1 MKLLS
6 QQLPSIISNLSL
18 RYPPDN
24 LKAGRKVDYTLHHSV
39 LAAYKERHQFA
50 ADQFCFLPSVNPG
63 ILPLTPAG
71 LRGRP
76 SAGPALTP
84 RVRVALVA
92 VLASSPG
99 SAAPPRAFPSC
110 LPSLEPAAPLEP
122 RHSRISR
129 LLRSRRSAAEASAP
143 PRMIPWRFAGLC
155 CSSSRRAS
163 PPAWGPALECG
174 CEPQETCRPLQ
185 TTVYLSGQDFCGQHL
200 ECLPPKAKH
209 SGRQKLNSALT
220 PSRASEVPQL

>member
-1 MKLLS
+1 
-6 QQLPSIISNLSL
+6 LPSIISNLSL
-18 RYPPDN
+18 RYTPDN

-39 LAAYKERHQFA
+39 LGAYKERHQ
-50 ADQFCFLPSVNPG
+50 LVNPG
-63 ILPLTPAG
+63 ILPLPPAER
-71 LRGRP
+71 RGRP
-76 SAGPALTP
+76 PARPALTP

-92 VLASSPG
+92 ILASSPG
-99 SAAPPRAFPSC
+99 SAAPPRAFPSS

-122 RHSRISR
+122 RDSRISR

-143 PRMIPWRFAGLC
+143 PRITPWQFAGLC

-185 TTVYLSGQDFCGQHL
+185 TTDRISADSIWSVS
-200 ECLPPKAKH
+200 
-209 SGRQKLNSALT
+209 RQKQNTRDDRSLT
-220 PSRASEVPQL
+220 LLFPPAELQK